1 MLKQSF
7 LGVVGNKLIL
17 LFVVSYF
24 YFLGERWGG
33 NMA

>member
-7 LGVVGNKLIL
+7 LGGMGNKLIL
-17 LFVVSYF
+17 LFIVSYF
-24 YFLGERWGG
+24 CFLGERWGG